1 MGNEETTSFL
11 KSECLAQDMTS
22 GVTDVNCFLL
32 LRYA

>member
-1 MGNEETTSFL
+1 MGDEKTISFL

-22 GVTDVNCFLL
+22 AVTDVNCFLL